1 MYSYTFDETT
11 GGLLLNTTPTVF
23 SKEPRPV
30 YASELD
36 TLGFDKYWLY
46 EKQNDVPYMWAESVN
61 YWYRGK
67 QVARLKGGDLY
78 HAPEIIIPTDD
89 NGMPI
94 TPEHNGIALQPIDVA
109 GMISANKEL
118 LDIIEGTTVKKIVSI
133 YEKYKDK
140 LDIFHIAFSG
150 GKDSAV
156 LLDLVKKA
164 LPHKS
169 FVVIFGDTGME
180 FPDTY
185 AVVEKTKEM
194 CVKEGISFFTSKAQF
209 DPCDSWKMF
218 GSPARVIRWCCSVHK
233 STPQTLKLREI
244 TGKNDYVGLDYVGVR
259 KHESL
264 TRSKYEY
271 ENYGE
276 KQKGQYSHN
285 SILDW
290 TSAEIWLYIF
300 ANQILVNEAYKKG
313 NSRAGCLFCPMSGG
327 LSDYMRRQSY
337 TKEID
342 QYVKMIESS
351 YASSSSK
358 STRSYVINGGWNAR
372 KNGRELL
379 DKPFRCIEK
388 SEQNNLVIDI
398 TNPTSDWKEWIKTI
412 GNLRYENGV
421 YSVLYEG
428 VLFEFKV
435 KDKDNGYVVS
445 IPEKALKAKPSF
457 GKYFRQVFRKASYC
471 VGCQVCETNCRRGC
485 IKFREGKVQ
494 IENCIHCH
502 QCHEIDSGCLL
513 FHSTR
518 HPQGGGKEMKS
529 LNSFADHAPKQEWLQ
544 SFFELKEDFFT
555 CHTLGPMMFDMFRR
569 FLKDAGLNDKN
580 HFSEFAELISSIGW
594 ESDAALGLILVNLV
608 NDNPQI
614 EWYVKNLDVGS
625 FYERDI
631 VEEMLIALEV
641 KPKDAKSII
650 KSFKRISETSF
661 GSVLSFGYMT
671 DEQALV
677 RTKSSVSDNRVILYS
692 LYRFAEKCNDFKEFT
707 LSWLMNDAID
717 RDGVSPT
724 RIFGLDYEEMK
735 SILMGLSARYPEFID
750 ATFTNDLDK
759 ITIKDKSKQ
768 DVLDLFK
775 EDI

>member
-1 MYSYTFDETT
+1 MYSYTYDTVT
-11 GGLLLNTTPTVF
+11 GGLLLNSTPTVF

-30 YASELD
+30 YAEELD
-36 TLGFDKYWLY
+36 ILGFDKYWTY
-46 EKQNDVPYMWAESVN
+46 DKQNDVPYMWAESVN

-78 HAPEIIIPTDD
+78 HAPEIIIPTDEYG
-89 NGMPI
+89 NNVQ
-94 TPEHNGIALQPIDVA
+94 PEADGGALRPIDIE
-109 GMISANKEL
+109 GMIEANREFI
-118 LDIIEGTTVKKIVSI
+118 DIIESTTVKKIVAI
-133 YEKYKDK
+133 YEKYKGK
-140 LDIFHIAFSG
+140 LDVFHVAFSG

-156 LLDLVKKA
+156 LLELVKKA
-164 LPHKS
+164 LPKNS

-185 AVVEKTKEM
+185 EVVSKTKEM
-194 CVKEGISFFTSKAQF
+194 CEEEDIPFFISESEFKPCESWGI
-209 DPCDSWKMF
+209 F
-218 GSPARVIRWCCSVHK
+218 GPPARVIRWCCSVHK

-264 TRSKYEY
+264 TRSRYEY

-290 TSAEIWLYIF
+290 TSAEIWLYIY
-300 ANQILVNEAYKKG
+300 ANDILINAAYKKG
-313 NSRAGCLFCPMSGG
+313 NSRAGCIFCPMSGG

-337 TKEID
+337 THEVDKYIA
-342 QYVKMIESS
+342 MIRDS
-351 YASSSSK
+351 YASSSVK
-358 STRSYVINGGWNAR
+358 AAESYISNGGWNAR

-388 SEQNNLVIDI
+388 SEKGNLVIDVI
-398 TNPTSDWKEWIKTI
+398 DPTSDWKEWVKTI
-412 GNLRYENGV
+412 GDLRREDDGF
-421 YSVLYEG
+421 SIEYEG
-428 VLFEFKV
+428 VVFHFRV
-435 KDKDNGYVVS
+435 KEKAKGYSVS
-445 IPEKALKAKPSF
+445 ISESDLKKKPTF

-471 VGCQVCETNCRRGC
+471 IGCQVCATNCRRGC
-485 IKFREGKVQ
+485 IKFNDGKVH
-494 IENCIHCH
+494 IENCIRCH

-518 HPQGGGKEMKS
+518 HPQGGGKGMKS

-544 SFFELKEDFFT
+544 SFFELKEDFFEF
-555 CHTLGPMMFDMFRR
+555 HTLGPMMFDMFRR
-569 FLKDAGLNDKN
+569 FLKDAGLNEKN
-580 HFSEFAELISSIGW
+580 HFTEFAELISNIGW
-594 ESDAALGLILVNLV
+594 ETDVALGLILVNLV

-614 EWYVKNLDVGS
+614 EWYVKNLDVGIY
-625 FYERDI
+625 YEREN
-631 VEEMLIALEV
+631 VEETLMALDV

-650 KSFKRISETSF
+650 KSFKRITETSI
-661 GSVLSFGYMT
+661 GTVLSFGYMT
-671 DEQALV
+671 DEQDLI
-677 RTKSSVSDNRVILYS
+677 RTKCSLSDNRVVLYA

-707 LSWLMNDAID
+707 LAWLMNDSID
-717 RDGVSPT
+717 RDGISPT

-735 SILMGLSARYPEFID
+735 SILLGLSAKYPEFID

-759 ITIKDKSKQ
+759 ITIKDKTAQ
-768 DVLDLFK
+768 DVLNLFK
-775 EDI
+775 EEL